1 MVSMIRIYDPTRS
14 LTVPAAIAIILGCD
28 RDQPIWKW
36 TMARKNRER
45 TSQDCILLT
54 ILTGAGCLNSS

>member
-1 MVSMIRIYDPTRS
+1 MIRIYDPTRS

-45 TSQDCILLT
+45 TSQDCILL
-54 ILTGAGCLNSS
+54 